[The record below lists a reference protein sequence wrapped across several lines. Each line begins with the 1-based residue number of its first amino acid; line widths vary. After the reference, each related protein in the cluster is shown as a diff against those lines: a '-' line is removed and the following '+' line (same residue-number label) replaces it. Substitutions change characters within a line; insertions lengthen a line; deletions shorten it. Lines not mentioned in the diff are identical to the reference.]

1 MKKFFDTMF
10 SRTPDEILDGVYTF
24 RIPWLEE
31 EQKRFG
37 AWTDSEEDLAGREAY
52 SREHFL
58 SDLEK
63 RMSRP
68 ETTESELSEILFG
81 IAASGK
87 PVVDIASS
95 ERMGL
100 LPCLLKYNPHLPCLA
115 TDADVH
121 AMRRLRRRLREN
133 LPGNNVGVARLD
145 ALDLPFSDDSVPC
158 VTGYLPLT
166 GVTTFRNWIPAEECD
181 PDVRSFRDF
190 TEKLERTVVREVY
203 RVLKPGGIFVLE
215 DGGKFEWDY
224 DLRRVCGFFETKERL
239 YGLYSREE
247 VLKRLAEIEEEWHRY
262 GMLEDK
268 LLSAGFERIYGR
280 RIAEKLPVSVI
291 ADALGKGEPV
301 DPASVE
307 EDEGGIDLYAPLY
320 VYVLQKPIK

>member
-10 SRTPDEILDGVYTF
+10 SRTPDEIPDGVYTF
-24 RIPWLEE
+24 RIPWVEM
-31 EQKRFG
+31 EQKQFG
-37 AWTDSEEDLAGREAY
+37 AWTDFAEDLTKREAY
-52 SREHFL
+52 SREHFP
-58 SDLEK
+58 SELEK
-63 RMSRP
+63 RMSLP
-68 ETTESELSEILFG
+68 ETTEPEFSEILSG
-81 IAASGK
+81 IAASGEA
-87 PVVDIASS
+87 VVDIASS
-95 ERMGL
+95 ECMGL

-121 AMRRLRRRLREN
+121 AMRRLRRRLREA
-133 LPGNNVGVARLD
+133 LPGDNVGVACLD
-145 ALDLPFSDDSVPC
+145 ALDLPFPDDSVPC

-166 GVTTFRNWIPAEECD
+166 GVTTFRNWVSAEECD
-181 PDVRSFRDF
+181 PDVRSFADF

-203 RVLKPGGIFVLE
+203 RVLKSGGIFVLE

-247 VLKRLAEIEEEWHRY
+247 VLGRLAEIEEEQRRF
-262 GMLEDK
+262 GTLEDK
-268 LLSAGFERIYGR
+268 LLSAGFEVVYGR
-280 RIAEKLPVSVI
+280 RIAEKLPIPVI

-301 DPASVE
+301 DPDSVE

-320 VYVLQKPIK
+320 VYVLRKPTK